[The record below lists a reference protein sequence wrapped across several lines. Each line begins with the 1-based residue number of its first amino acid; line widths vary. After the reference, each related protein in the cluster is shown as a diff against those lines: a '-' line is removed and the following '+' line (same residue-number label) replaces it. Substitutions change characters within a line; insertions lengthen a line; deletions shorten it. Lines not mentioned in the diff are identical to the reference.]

1 MKEIVE
7 KTTAKKKKKKKNQKC
22 FVVYIKKHF
31 RKTRARALNK
41 NYGEYCS
48 ELFFK

>member
-7 KTTAKKKKKKKNQKC
+7 KTTAKKKKKKKNPKC
-22 FVVYIKKHF
+22 FLVDRKIHF

>member
-7 KTTAKKKKKKKNQKC
+7 KTTAKKKKKKKKSKI
-22 FVVYIKKHF
+22 FSGGHKIHF